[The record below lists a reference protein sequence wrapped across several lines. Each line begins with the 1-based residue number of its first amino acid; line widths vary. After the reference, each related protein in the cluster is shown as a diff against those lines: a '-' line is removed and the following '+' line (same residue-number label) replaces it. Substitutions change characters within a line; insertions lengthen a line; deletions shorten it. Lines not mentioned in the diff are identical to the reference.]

1 MTARKDPIQTEKDN
15 VYYRM
20 QDYKKRGYLLEDFR
34 LFHQRSLG
42 RSADVDYHYHE
53 FCKLLLLNSGS
64 GSYVVD
70 SQRYAL
76 EPGDMVLIDSN
87 RVHKPEIDPDCDYER
102 TIIYID
108 PDFLKRE
115 STQDCDLLACFS
127 GEHGHILRLDK
138 HQYQT
143 LLSVC
148 ATLEKELSQ
157 SSYGRSVLGK
167 ALLLKLLVLLRRYQQ
182 QEAVFYPAPMQ
193 PKNDRIL
200 EVLQYLDDHICE
212 DLEIDHLAEQFFIS
226 KYHLMRLF
234 HKETGSTIHT
244 YLIQR
249 RLLLAREMIKKGVS
263 ATNACYRS
271 GFRSYSSFTRA
282 YSKIFGTT
290 PTGRKDPAI
299 ALSPSFE

>member
-1 MTARKDPIQTEKDN
+1 MADTGHHEQPDKNKIF
-15 VYYRM
+15 YHM
-20 QDYKKRGYLLEDFR
+20 HDYKKRGYLLEDFR
-34 LFHQRSLG
+34 LFHQRSSG
-42 RSADVDYHYHE
+42 RIADVDYHYHE
-53 FCKLLLLNSGS
+53 FCKLLLLNCGS

-70 SQRYAL
+70 SQRYQL
-76 EPGDMVLIDSN
+76 EPGDMVLIDCN

-108 PDFLKRE
+108 PGFLKRE
-115 STQDCDLLACFS
+115 STADCDLRALFS
-127 GEHGHILRLDK
+127 GENGHILRLDK
-138 HQYQT
+138 HQYQS

-148 ATLEKELSQ
+148 ITLEKELSE
-157 SSYGRSVLGK
+157 SGYGRSVLGK

-182 QEAVFYPAPMQ
+182 QEAVYYPAPMQ

-200 EVLQYLDDHICE
+200 EVLRYLDEHICE
-212 DLEIDHLAEQFFIS
+212 DLEIDHLADRFFIS

-234 HKETGSTIHT
+234 HKETGSTIHA
-244 YLIQR
+244 YLVQR
-249 RLLLAREMIKKGVS
+249 RLLMARELIKKGVS
-263 ATNACYRS
+263 ATDACYRS

-282 YSKIFGTT
+282 YSKNFGTT